1 MASKIKFPDG
11 REVDIHEVISFMY
24 GLGIGEVEVLHILLS
39 RGQKYSADKLA
50 EVLKVS
56 KASVNKALNTLLS
69 KGLIEREKIITDGK
83 KGRPVYMYRAN
94 KELVSKKLSEDVFK
108 LILNTRDTLKKTLV
122 EKKRVI
128 LETA

>member
-1 MASKIKFPDG
+1 MAIKVKFPDG

-24 GLGIGEVEVLHILLS
+24 GLGMGEIEVLHILLS
-39 RGQKYSADKLA
+39 RGQKYSADELA

-69 KGLIEREKIITDGK
+69 KGLIEREKVITNSK
-83 KGRPVYMYRAN
+83 KGRPVYVYSAN
-94 KELVSKKLSEDVFK
+94 KELVSKKLSEDTYK

-128 LETA
+128 LEAA